1 MIYFWELLKKIIGFL
16 QMIGVDNEKI
26 YNYLYPKIKEFVIKS
41 VELENQELEET
52 IEHLINSVVDLILK
66 TLLGID
72 DDGFHLTEK

>member
-1 MIYFWELLKKIIGFL
+1 MINFWELLKKIISFL

-72 DDGFHLTEK
+72 DDGFHLTDK

>member
-1 MIYFWELLKKIIGFL
+1 MINFWELLKKIISFL
-16 QMIGVDNEKI
+16 QVIGVDNEKI